1 MAVGIRLHFCREG
14 LRGPDI
20 FFERTGE
27 LRCLCLFQLSLAVVS
42 GRCYRQLSFRL
53 CRLATEHESMNEQ
66 ELFILLQQV
75 KNGRV
80 NPEQALKKIRLPP
93 VEVLDAARLDHHR
106 ILRTGLP
113 EAVFGENKTVD
124 QLVEI
129 LRAMLKRPTVVLA
142 TRVDQSKAEQV
153 CARVKGMRYHKTSR
167 LLTGNKE
174 YIPENV
180 GRGTVVVVTA
190 GTSDMP
196 VAEEARCCLKY
207 FGHEVDTLYDAGVA
221 GIHRILAHG
230 ERLQQASVLIVVA
243 GMEGALPSVV
253 AGMTPAPVIAVP
265 SSIGYGTGAGGFS
278 ALLGMLNSCA
288 SGMAVVNIDNG
299 FGAAC
304 MAAAIN
310 RKRFQPAL
318 AEHFSPPTG

>member
-1 MAVGIRLHFCREG
+1 
-14 LRGPDI
+14 
-20 FFERTGE
+20 
-27 LRCLCLFQLSLAVVS
+27 
-42 GRCYRQLSFRL
+42 
-53 CRLATEHESMNEQ
+53 MNEQ

-75 KNGRV
+75 KNGRI
-80 NPEQALKKIRLPP
+80 NPEHALKKIRLPP
-93 VEVLDAARLDHHR
+93 VEVLDSARLDHHR
-106 ILRTGLP
+106 VLRTGLP
-113 EAVFGENKTVD
+113 EAVFGESKTVE

-142 TRVDQSKAEQV
+142 TRVDTSKAEQV
-153 CARVKGMRYHKTSR
+153 CAQVKGLRYHEISC
-167 LLTGNKE
+167 LLTGNEE
-174 YIPENV
+174 YIPKNISRGNV
-180 GRGTVVVVTA
+180 MVVTA

-196 VAEEARCCLKY
+196 VAEEARLCLKY

-221 GIHRILAHG
+221 GIHRILSHG

-310 RKRFQPAL
+310 RKRFQPESE
-318 AEHFSPPTG
+318 EHFLPPPE